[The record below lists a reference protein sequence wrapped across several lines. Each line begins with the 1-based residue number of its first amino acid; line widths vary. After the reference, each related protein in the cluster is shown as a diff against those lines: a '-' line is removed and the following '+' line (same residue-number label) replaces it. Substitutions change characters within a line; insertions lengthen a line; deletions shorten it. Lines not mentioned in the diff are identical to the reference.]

1 MFVPRSLN
9 RQAGERLVVFS
20 ELRNAQRK
28 GFTSNVSVVNAQ
40 VDGSDTALLKIDRL
54 FCQAIPRVIESG
66 PEILLCGSRW
76 ERQATRLPLCKVHTR
91 QPHLSE
97 SLLFNTS
104 TNGKAMLSSVN
115 ELKIWSSNMFT
126 RLLLLCTTRI
136 SLYNFHFSVRLAL
149 HFTTLTSFN
158 LKFRTKVRYLSSA
171 GCHRKEHADHR
182 STSSTPK
189 YYCSPLT
196 QRFQSCRPEFHSTII
211 TNHPQ
216 S

>member
-1 MFVPRSLN
+1 MLKSMGVTRHCLKSTVSSARPSLGSSRAAPRFFS
-9 RQAGERLVVFS
+9 AGAVG
-20 ELRNAQRK
+20 NAKPR
-28 GFTSNVSVVNAQ
+28 GYPYVNTQ
-40 VDGSDTALLKIDRL
+40 
-54 FCQAIPRVIESG
+54 
-66 PEILLCGSRW
+66 
-76 ERQATRLPLCKVHTR
+76 

-104 TNGKAMLSSVN
+104 TNGKAMLRPVS
-115 ELKIWSSNMFT
+115 ELKIWPSIMST

-136 SLYNFHFSVRLAL
+136 SLYNFHFSVRLAD

-158 LKFRTKVRYLSSA
+158 LKFGTKVRYLSSA
-171 GCHRKEHADHR
+171 SCHRKEHADHR

-189 YYCSPLT
+189 HYCSPPT
-196 QRFQSCRPEFHSTII
+196 QRLQSCRPNFRSTIT